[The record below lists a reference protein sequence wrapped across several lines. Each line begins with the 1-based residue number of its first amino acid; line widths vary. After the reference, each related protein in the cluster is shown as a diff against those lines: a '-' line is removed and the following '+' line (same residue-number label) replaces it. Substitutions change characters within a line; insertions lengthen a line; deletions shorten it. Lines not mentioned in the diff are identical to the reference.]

1 MQFEVE
7 KRENYTLVRV
17 LTEKLD
23 ANNST
28 DLKSQLVF
36 ISGQG
41 EKNIVL
47 DLSLCKYCDSSGLRA
62 VLVAN
67 RLCEEA
73 IGAFIISG
81 LQPDVENIFRISML
95 HTVLLITTTVEEA
108 EDLLKKKEMLKPDVG
123 NNDF

>member
-7 KRENYTLVRV
+7 KRENFTLVRV

-23 ANNST
+23 TNNST

-62 VLVAN
+62 FLVGN

-73 IGAFIISG
+73 IGACIFSG

-95 HTVLLITTTVEEA
+95 HTVLLITKTVEEA
-108 EDLLKKKEMLKPDVG
+108 EDLLKKKETLTSDVK
-123 NNDF
+123 NNDI